1 MADSGFVAAF
11 LLITLVTLGGAMG
24 VILSTDV
31 IRSAF
36 FLSASFLGISGYYF
50 LLHADFI
57 GAVQVM
63 VYAGAV
69 TVLILF
75 AVMLTV
81 EHRDSI
87 WHRGAFHWVVTSL
100 TSLALLAVLVF
111 SLGGVAAWPTQTGPA
126 PNNSTALIGKALLG
140 PYLVPFEVVS
150 LVLLVAMVGVIVL
163 ARKEVGDK

>member
-11 LLITLVTLGGAMG
+11 LLLSLVTLGGALG
-24 VILSTDV
+24 VILSSNV
-31 IRSAF
+31 IHSAF
-36 FLSASFLGISGYYF
+36 LLSASFLGIAGFYF

-75 AVMLTV
+75 AVMLTS

-87 WHRGAFHWVVTSL
+87 FNRSSFHWLVTSL
-100 TSLALLAVLVF
+100 LSLTFLAILVF
-111 SLGGVAAWPTQTGPA
+111 SLGGVQAWPTQTGPA
-126 PNNSTALIGKALLG
+126 LANSVGAIGKLLLST
-140 PYLVPFEVVS
+140 YLIPFEVVS
-150 LVLLVAMVGVIVL
+150 LVLLVALVGVIVL
-163 ARKEVGDK
+163 ARREVGEK